1 MQDRDNLY
9 VASHGR
15 VICIQKRT
23 GKELWRTKL
32 LRWGG
37 DITTILVESD
47 VVYAAARGEIFALNP
62 DSGAIHWRKP
72 MKAGGGVCILASDS
86 QVA

>member
-1 MQDRDNLY
+1 MQDRNNLY

-23 GKELWRTKL
+23 KL
-32 LRWGG
+32 LKWGG

-47 VVYAAARGEIFALNP
+47 IVYAAARGEIFALNP
-62 DSGAIHWRKP
+62 DSGDIHWRKP
-72 MKAGGGVCILASDS
+72 MKAGGGVCILGSDS
-86 QVA
+86 PAA